1 MEYRTA
7 MGVVQLEDRDAN
19 LYLDKYSPSDIKNS
33 HRKRGLPLA
42 TSIRSIARAM
52 PTDDSWIRR
61 YA

>member
-1 MEYRTA
+1 
-7 MGVVQLEDRDAN
+7 MGVVQLEDGEAN

-33 HRKRGLPLA
+33 HGKSGLPLA